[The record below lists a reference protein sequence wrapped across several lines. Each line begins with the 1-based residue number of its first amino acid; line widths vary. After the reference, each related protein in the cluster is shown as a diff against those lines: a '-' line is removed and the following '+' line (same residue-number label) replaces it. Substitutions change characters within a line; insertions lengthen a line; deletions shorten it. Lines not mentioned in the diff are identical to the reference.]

1 MLQKTIIATLLALLS
16 GMPLL
21 KAQTLDTTSADT
33 LISITDSLISE
44 VIREIKKEIN
54 EEVTGLKV
62 DIKDGTDNVEIEIIQ
77 RDTYRIINANPKPP
91 SKKPDSI
98 GAITAK

>member
-16 GMPLL
+16 GIPLL

-54 EEVTGLKV
+54 EIECVNVRPAKAKV
-62 DIKDGTDNVEIEIIQ
+62 GMTVKELFNL
-77 RDTYRIINANPKPP
+77 NKN
-91 SKKPDSI
+91 
-98 GAITAK
+98 

>member
-16 GMPLL
+16 GIPLL

-44 VIREIKKEIN
+44 VIREIKKKL
-54 EEVTGLKV
+54 TRK
-62 DIKDGTDNVEIEIIQ
+62 
-77 RDTYRIINANPKPP
+77 
-91 SKKPDSI
+91 
-98 GAITAK
+98 